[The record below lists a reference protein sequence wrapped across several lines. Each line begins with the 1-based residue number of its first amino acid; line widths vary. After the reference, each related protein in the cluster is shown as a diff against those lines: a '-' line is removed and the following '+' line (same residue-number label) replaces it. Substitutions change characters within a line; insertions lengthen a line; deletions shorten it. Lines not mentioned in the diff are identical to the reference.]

1 MVLTILSASTVRHCD
16 LWGRYDD
23 AIPDF
28 EAVLKLNKD
37 MAVAHVNLGLIY
49 MLKLDNY
56 HRCVCVDDVIALC
69 ARRSRHSMRA
79 SVSVKFREKCF

>member
-1 MVLTILSASTVRHCD
+1 MYPIFFCCRHE
-16 LWGRYDD
+16 D

-49 MLKLDNY
+49 LLKVCNY
-56 HRCVCVDDVIALC
+56 HRAIKMFTNAMKADPTYLKAYIC
-69 ARRSRHSMRA
+69 RA
-79 SVSVKFREKCF
+79 EAYVKVHEVGWLFEGGNI

>member
-1 MVLTILSASTVRHCD
+1 MLLLLCD
-16 LWGRYDD
+16 CRYDD

-56 HRCVCVDDVIALC
+56 HR
-69 ARRSRHSMRA
+69 
-79 SVSVKFREKCF
+79 SVSLVRSVHTHTSVKPDGIHALWQLKRLQTVAFL

>member
-1 MVLTILSASTVRHCD
+1 MTILSASTVRHCD

-56 HRCVCVDDVIALC
+56 HRCVRVDDVMSLC